1 MLYVDLSQDPQ
12 TLEPIPYP
20 EYSDGAYYTVTC
32 DDYSY
37 YSGTP
42 DERAQAMLAE
52 GEALVKMVPYL
63 GSIFYGDIP
72 CVYWPGQGEAERPA
86 PLEASG
92 IPTMVLGATADPIT
106 PVQYGTDVFNRL
118 ANGFLVT
125 TQGGAHVTF
134 GRGNACPDEI
144 VTAFLVEGTTPAER
158 ETTCDGVLYNPYIPL
173 ALLNVA
179 DFADTL
185 DVMIAVDNEIY
196 YLPEYYYWDV
206 ETPTTI
212 GCPYGGTMYFE
223 SSDVGDS
230 LNLEQCAFI
239 NGFALTGSGGNDYD
253 NGLFTLDVKVSG
265 EEAGTLSF
273 TRDDT
278 QGTYTLTGDYNGSP
292 VDLSR

>member
-1 MLYVDLSQDPQ
+1 
-12 TLEPIPYP
+12 
-20 EYSDGAYYTVTC
+20 
-32 DDYSY
+32 
-37 YSGTP
+37 
-42 DERAQAMLAE
+42 
-52 GEALVKMVPYL
+52 
-63 GSIFYGDIP
+63 
-72 CVYWPGQGEAERPA
+72 
-86 PLEASG
+86 
-92 IPTMVLGATADPIT
+92 
-106 PVQYGTDVFNRL
+106 
-118 ANGFLVT
+118 
-125 TQGGAHVTF
+125 
-134 GRGNACPDEI
+134 
-144 VTAFLVEGTTPAER
+144 
-158 ETTCDGVLYNPYIPL
+158 
-173 ALLNVA
+173 
-179 DFADTL
+179 
-185 DVMIAVDNEIY
+185 MIAVDNEIY